1 MIGGESAAGRWA
13 VSSAREPAVR
23 VATGAAATTEPAMV
37 IRKTP
42 DEIEQMARAGA
53 ILAQVHEVLRDAVRP
68 GISTADLDRLAA
80 REIRARGGRPSFL
93 GYRGYPAT
101 INASL
106 NEEIVHG
113 IPAQDR
119 RLRSGDVLTVDCGV
133 LLDGFH
139 SDSAC
144 TWVVGGDGHAPPD
157 VLELI
162 EATRTAL
169 WRGIEQL
176 RFGRRAG
183 DVSAAIAAVADER
196 GYGVVADHDGWQ
208 LGGHGIGRSL
218 HEDPLLLNRG
228 RPGRGLRIRPGLVFA
243 VEPMFTLGAPAFR
256 TLADGWT
263 VVAIDGS
270 PAAHWEHTVAVT
282 DDGPWVLTARPG
294 EPVRPGLAR
303 PGAGAAG

>member
-1 MIGGESAAGRWA
+1 
-13 VSSAREPAVR
+13 
-23 VATGAAATTEPAMV
+23 MV

-53 ILAQVHEVLRDAVRP
+53 LLARVHEVLRDAVRP

-80 REIRARGGRPSFL
+80 REIRAGGGQPSFL

-106 NEEIVHG
+106 NHEVVHG
-113 IPAQDR
+113 IPRPDR
-119 RLRSGDVLTVDCGV
+119 RLRRGDVLSVDCGV
-133 LLDGFH
+133 VLDGFH

-144 TWVVGGDGHAPPD
+144 TWVVGGVEHAPPA
-157 VLELI
+157 VLDLVH
-162 EATRTAL
+162 ATRMAL
-169 WRGIEQL
+169 WRGIGQL
-176 RFGRRAG
+176 RCGRRAG

-263 VVAIDGS
+263 VVTLDGS
-270 PAAHWEHTVAVT
+270 LAAHWEHTVAVT
-282 DDGPWVLTARPG
+282 DDGPWVLTALAG
-294 EPVRPGLAR
+294 EPVRPGVAPAP
-303 PGAGAAG
+303 PGQVSGTG

>member
-1 MIGGESAAGRWA
+1 
-13 VSSAREPAVR
+13 
-23 VATGAAATTEPAMV
+23 MV

-53 ILAQVHEVLRDAVRP
+53 VLAQVHEVLRAAVRP

-93 GYRGYPAT
+93 GYRGYPAV

-106 NEEIVHG
+106 NDEVVHG
-113 IPAQDR
+113 IPAPYR
-119 RLRSGDVLTVDCGV
+119 RLWAGDVLSVDCGV
-133 LLDGFH
+133 VLDGFH
-139 SDSAC
+139 SDAAC
-144 TWVVGGDGHAPPD
+144 TWVVGGDQHAPPA
-157 VLELI
+157 VLDLV
-162 EATRTAL
+162 EATRAAL

-176 RFGRRAG
+176 RYGRRAG

-196 GYGVVADHDGWQ
+196 GYGVVADHDGWF

-243 VEPMFTLGAPAFR
+243 VEPMFTLGSPAFR

-263 VVAIDGS
+263 VVTLDGS
-270 PAAHWEHTVAVT
+270 LAAHWEHTVAVT

-294 EPVRPGLAR
+294 EPVRPGVA
-303 PGAGAAG
+303 PSATGQASGAG

>member
-1 MIGGESAAGRWA
+1 
-13 VSSAREPAVR
+13 
-23 VATGAAATTEPAMV
+23 MV

-53 ILAQVHEVLRDAVRP
+53 VLARVHEVLREAVRP
-68 GISTADLDRLAA
+68 GITTADLDRVAA
-80 REIRARGGRPSFL
+80 REIRDRGGRPSFL
-93 GYRGYPAT
+93 GYKGYPAT
-101 INASL
+101 INTSV
-106 NEEIVHG
+106 NEQIVHG
-113 IPAQDR
+113 IPSPDR
-119 RLRSGDVLTVDCGV
+119 RLRAGDVLTVDCGV

-144 TWVVGGDGHAPPD
+144 TWVVGGDQHAPAA
-157 VLELI
+157 VLDLI

-196 GYGVVADHDGWQ
+196 GHGVVADHDGWQ

-243 VEPMFTLGAPAFR
+243 VEPMFTLGSPAFR

-294 EPVRPGLAR
+294 EPVRPGLPR
-303 PGAGAAG
+303 PAERGATGAG